1 MYYFI
6 LFTNILT
13 ILLSIVIFVFQKR
26 KILSTPFISLFLM
39 SVALIAIIRTIV
51 FFEKEEWIV
60 ALFFHH
66 FSFIYFLVG
75 PLLFLYVRS
84 NLVANEGFK
93 KLDIFHFFPALFIL
107 INNIP
112 YFLFPFESKIEFA
125 KLIKDD
131 IINVVKVKNES
142 FFLFGDL
149 SYYSPFLFLIYGFIS
164 LYLLIIPIR
173 TGTNFN
179 LRKFRF
185 DRISKIWVVFI
196 CVTTISLCF
205 FYVVLNF
212 NFLYYKDKDQ
222 IIFFAGVQAFL
233 LMLFPLSLIFTP
245 QILYG
250 FIFRDSKSK
259 IPQDRNKQSI
269 TFSSQ
274 KLTLENIAEKIELI
288 MVNDKPF
295 LSADFSFDDLVVLL
309 AVPKNLV
316 QRCLTEHLN
325 TKFTDLRSHYR
336 IRHAK
341 ELLCD
346 TSNQNITIEAIGF
359 ESGFTTRS
367 SFYRAF
373 KEQTGITP
381 KEFVSPKDLS

>member
-6 LFTNILT
+6 LFTNLLT

-93 KLDIFHFFPALFIL
+93 KIYIFHFFPALFIL

-131 IINVVKVKNES
+131 IINVVKVKIES

>member
-1 MYYFI
+1 
-6 LFTNILT
+6 
-13 ILLSIVIFVFQKR
+13 
-26 KILSTPFISLFLM
+26 M
-39 SVALIAIIRTIV
+39 SVALIAIISTIV

-93 KLDIFHFFPALFIL
+93 KIYIFHFFPALFIL

-205 FYVVLNF
+205 FHVVLNF

-222 IIFFAGVQAFL
+222 IIFFVGVQAFL

-346 TSNQNITIEAIGF
+346 ISNQNITIEAIGF

-373 KEQTGITP
+373 KDETGITP
-381 KEFVSPKDLS
+381 KEFVRPKDLS

>member
-93 KLDIFHFFPALFIL
+93 KIYIFHFFPALFIL

>member
-6 LFTNILT
+6 LFTNLLT

-93 KLDIFHFFPALFIL
+93 KIYIFHFFPALFIL